1 MLEDS
6 FTLEHVT
13 IFINNAFC
21 SGVLPAPLR
30 QLWGACCT
38 VALAKPKGG
47 YRPIWIRLRVRMR
60 IRLRAKLYAASSG
73 LQLRRQRMGD
83 SGSRSALNLHLEPL
97 AMQRPRPTRDLYLA
111 GTKSVGVFY
120 HQLSRSRKHCVH
132 DCVCIWR

>member
-21 SGVLPAPLR
+21 SGVLPAPLC

-47 YRPIWIRLRVRMR
+47 YRPISTGETLRR
-60 IRLRAKLYAASSG
+60 ITGKAAASEADV
-73 LQLRRQRMGD
+73 RI
-83 SGSRSALNLHLEPL
+83 HPK
-97 AMQRPRPTRDLYLA
+97 T
-111 GTKSVGVFY
+111 
-120 HQLSRSRKHCVH
+120 
-132 DCVCIWR
+132 